1 MHLLR
6 CSVKNA
12 HEIIDKTYFLF
23 LCKSIMLLTR
33 KPYHLLFV
41 LAVLLAVVSLAGA
54 NNSKTVDVH
63 LRETYYVLDVI
74 FIMRAIT
81 MLLLLL
87 WLLYIFT
94 FQSLFSVGLA
104 WMHISLTLILSITI
118 SGVLLWKSGNYVV
131 SIDMMHVNI
140 RRTTFMVQI
149 FIALM
154 LLTQLIYF
162 INLLAGILK
171 RVN

>member
-1 MHLLR
+1 
-6 CSVKNA
+6 
-12 HEIIDKTYFLF
+12 
-23 LCKSIMLLTR
+23 MLLTR
-33 KPYHLLFV
+33 KPYHLLLV

-63 LRETYYVLDVI
+63 LRDTYYVLDIV

-94 FQSLFSVGLA
+94 FESLFSVGLA
-104 WMHISLTLILSITI
+104 WMHICLTITLSLTI
-118 SGVLLWKSGNYVV
+118 SGLLLWKANNYVV
-131 SIDMMHVNI
+131 SVDMMHINI
-140 RRTTFMVQI
+140 RRTTLVVQI

>member
-1 MHLLR
+1 
-6 CSVKNA
+6 
-12 HEIIDKTYFLF
+12 
-23 LCKSIMLLTR
+23 MLLAR
-33 KPYHLLFV
+33 KPYHLLLVF
-41 LAVLLAVVSLAGA
+41 AVLLAVISLAGA

-63 LRETYYVLDVI
+63 LRDTYYVLDIV

-94 FQSLFSVGLA
+94 FRSLFSIGLA
-104 WMHISLTLILSITI
+104 WVHISLTLILSLII
-118 SGVLLWKSGNYVV
+118 SGVLLWKASNYIVN
-131 SIDMMHVNI
+131 IDMMHVNI
-140 RRTTFMVQI
+140 RRTTFLVQI

-162 INLLAGILK
+162 INLLAGVLK